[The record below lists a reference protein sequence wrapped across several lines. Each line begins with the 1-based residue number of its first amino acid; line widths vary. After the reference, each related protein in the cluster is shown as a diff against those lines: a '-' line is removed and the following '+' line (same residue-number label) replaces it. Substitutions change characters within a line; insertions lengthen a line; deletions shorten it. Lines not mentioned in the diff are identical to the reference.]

1 MLRPILDEIFS
12 VLSNGEHYKV
22 HTLAAHLQVVE
33 LLQQLDEDP
42 NQDLFKR
49 NFVLMNSLYTL
60 QAELIEDGIYLH
72 VDSMDI
78 YLADKGQALELNT
91 PLRSYY
97 LDWQNYHTDNKE
109 IEALL
114 DSFWQQF
121 SYQQYSTNQ
130 PLDKATVDNLCQQWQ
145 ITQPLEEKVIRRRWR
160 QLALKYHPD
169 KGSDDDLMF
178 KQLQDEY
185 QQLLR
190 HIKVF

>member
-22 HTLAAHLQVVE
+22 HTLAAHLQAVE
-33 LLQQLDEDP
+33 LLKQLDEDP

-49 NFVLMNSLYTL
+49 NFVLMNSLYSL
-60 QAELIEDGIYLH
+60 QSELIEDGIYLH

-78 YLADKGQALELNT
+78 YLADKGQAPELNT

-97 LDWQNYHTDNKE
+97 LDWQNYHTDNEE

-114 DSFWQQF
+114 DSFWQRF
-121 SYQQYSTNQ
+121 SYQQGSNNQ

-145 ITQPLEEKVIRRRWR
+145 LTQPLEEKAIRRRWR
-160 QLALKYHPD
+160 QLAIQYHPD
-169 KGSDDDLMF
+169 KGENDDTIF
-178 KQLQDEY
+178 KQLQSEY
-185 QQLLR
+185 QQLLG
-190 HIKVF
+190 HIKLN

>member
-1 MLRPILDEIFS
+1 MLRLILDEIFS

-22 HTLAAHLQVVE
+22 HTLAAHLQATE
-33 LLQQLDEDP
+33 LLQQLDDDP

-78 YLADKGQALELNT
+78 YLSDNQRTPEFDS

-97 LDWQNYHTDNKE
+97 LDWQNYHADNEE

-114 DSFWQQF
+114 DSFWQRF
-121 SYQQYSTNQ
+121 ASNQ
-130 PLDKATVDNLCQQWQ
+130 AISHKVLDDAALASLCQQWQ
-145 ITQPLEEKVIRRRWR
+145 LSQPIEEKMLRRRWR

-169 KGSDDDLMF
+169 KGCDDDLMF
-178 KQLQDEY
+178 KQLQGEY

>member
-22 HTLAAHLQVVE
+22 HTLAAHLQAVE

>member
-22 HTLAAHLQVVE
+22 HTLAAHLQAVE
-33 LLQQLDEDP
+33 LLKQLDEDP

-49 NFVLMNSLYTL
+49 NFVLMNSLYSL
-60 QAELIEDGIYLH
+60 QSELIEDGIYLH

-78 YLADKGQALELNT
+78 YLADKGQAPELNT

-114 DSFWQQF
+114 DSFWQRF

-145 ITQPLEEKVIRRRWR
+145 ITQPLEEKAIRRRWR

-185 QQLLR
+185 QQLLS

>member
-22 HTLAAHLQVVE
+22 HTLAAHLQTVE
-33 LLQQLDEDP
+33 LLEQLDDDP

-49 NFVLMNSLYTL
+49 NFVLMNSLYSL
-60 QAELIEDGIYLH
+60 QSELIEDDIYLH

-78 YLADKGQALELNT
+78 YLADKGQAPELNT

-97 LDWQNYHTDNKE
+97 LDWQNYHTDNEE

-114 DSFWQQF
+114 DSFWQRFASSQAI
-121 SYQQYSTNQ
+121 SRKV
-130 PLDKATVDNLCQQWQ
+130 LDDAAFTSLCQQWQ
-145 ITQPLEEKVIRRRWR
+145 LSQPLEEKTLRRRWR

-185 QQLLR
+185 QQLLS

>member
-22 HTLAAHLQVVE
+22 HTLAAHLQTVE
-33 LLQQLDEDP
+33 LLEQLDDDP

-49 NFVLMNSLYTL
+49 NFVLMNSLYSL
-60 QAELIEDGIYLH
+60 QSELIEDGIYLH

-78 YLADKGQALELNT
+78 YLADKGQAPELNT

-97 LDWQNYHTDNKE
+97 LDWQNYHTDNEE

-114 DSFWQQF
+114 DSFWQRF

-130 PLDKATVDNLCQQWQ
+130 PLDKATVDNLCKQWQ
-145 ITQPLEEKVIRRRWR
+145 ITQPLEEKAIRRRWR